1 MRTLAEVA
9 YLNSQFGVENELPR
23 AGTTLENP
31 YVYDASA
38 RELKALAARG
48 LIEITQEST
57 AIADDEPLIERL
69 HFVRLR

>member
-9 YLNSQFGVENELPR
+9 YLDSQFGVESALPR

-57 AIADDEPLIERL
+57 AVVDNEPLIERL